1 MSDDFEIRGNVKL
14 KVRDAIAHVRL
25 NRPDRLNALDRAMV
39 YDLAEALEGLV
50 ARSDLRVIVIGGEG
64 RAFCAGGDLAPF
76 AANEGRSDDVV
87 DALLP
92 RLHELLILLSQAPQA
107 VVFSVHGTAAGAGMS
122 LSFMG
127 DFCIA
132 ADNAQFV
139 PAYAGI
145 GLTPDGGGTVGLV
158 RALGPRQAL
167 RLLLAED
174 RFPATLAHS
183 MGLVTR
189 LVPEAEL
196 GAETLAFA
204 RRLARLD
211 PGAVAG
217 TRRLVMQ
224 SSGRDLAAQ
233 LETEMAELKQ
243 RMRSD
248 TFRSA
253 VRRFADA

>member
-1 MSDDFEIRGNVKL
+1 MNDGFESRGSVKL
-14 KVRDAIAHVRL
+14 KVRGAIAHVRL
-25 NRPDRLNALDRAMV
+25 DRPERLNALDRAMV
-39 YDLAEALEGLV
+39 YDLAGVVEELV
-50 ARSDLRVIVIGGEG
+50 ARADLRVIVIGGEG

-92 RLHELLILLSQAPQA
+92 RLHDLLIMLSQAPQA
-107 VVFSVHGTAAGAGMS
+107 VVVSVHGTAAGAGMS

-132 ADNAQFV
+132 ADNARFV

-158 RALGPRQAL
+158 RALGPRRAL
-167 RLLLAED
+167 HLLVGED
-174 RFPATLAHS
+174 QFPATLAHS

-189 LVPEAEL
+189 LVPEADL
-196 GAETLAFA
+196 AAETLAFA
-204 RRLARLD
+204 ERLARLD
-211 PGAVAG
+211 PDAVAG
-217 TRRLVMQ
+217 TRRLVAQ
-224 SSGRDLAAQ
+224 SPGRSLPEQ
-233 LETEMAELKQ
+233 LEAEMAELKQ

-248 TFRSA
+248 TFRRA